1 MKLTV
6 KGKNYSCGKIT
17 RKKYSKFNKIYEELE
32 QKDGKQSLYTDQD
45 LDNMVEFV
53 VEAYD
58 NNFTIENINE
68 EFDVP
73 EIIFAFSS
81 IMLEIQEKLN
91 KKVEKVQT
99 NFTKK

>member
-17 RKKYSKFNKIYEELE
+17 RKKYREFNKIYEELE

>member
-1 MKLTV
+1 
-6 KGKNYSCGKIT
+6 
-17 RKKYSKFNKIYEELE
+17 
-32 QKDGKQSLYTDQD
+32 
-45 LDNMVEFV
+45 MVECV

-58 NNFTIENINE
+58 DNFTIDDINE

-91 KKVEKVQT
+91 KKVEKVQA